1 MSHEFI
7 DIELAQTDFL
17 YKLLLA
23 GDTGVGKSA
32 LMKRLIDDEFKTDH

>member
-7 DIELAQTDFL
+7 DIEPAHTDFL
-17 YKLLLA
+17 YKLVFS

-32 LMKRLIDDEFKTDH
+32 LTKRLMVDEFKTEH